1 MKRWVLWLVLMLT
14 VCLAGGCSAA
24 KEKKKNAEVHYIL
37 GVSFLQEQRPT
48 QALKEFL
55 LAEESSPD
63 DAEVQAGLG
72 QAYHLK
78 GAYGDAETHYLRAL
92 ELDGNDP
99 QVQNNLAALYL
110 DMERWNDAIRYFER
124 AASNLLFKN
133 PEVAL
138 SGIGYAYFQQGKY
151 LEAIKAYRDA
161 LAYGVPY
168 PRANFGMGEAYYA
181 LGKTPQAIEAFQKA
195 LEIAPDFLQARYKL
209 GLAYM
214 KARQKDKAVEAF
226 QEVVQKAPAS
236 ETGRLAADYLK
247 LLRKYSADPVLSV
260 ETFLRH

>member
-1 MKRWVLWLVLMLT
+1 MLWLVLMLA

-37 GVSFLQEQRPT
+37 GVSYLQEQKPT

-63 DAEVQAGLG
+63 DAEIQAGLG

-78 GAYGDAETHYLRAL
+78 GAYGDAEAHYLRAL
-92 ELDGNDP
+92 ELDDNNP

-110 DMERWNDAIRYFER
+110 DMERWNDAIRYFEM

-133 PEVAL
+133 PEVAM
-138 SGIGYAYFQQGKY
+138 SGVGYAYFKQGEY
-151 LEAIKAYRDA
+151 PEAIKAYRTA

-168 PRANFGMGEAYYA
+168 PRAQFGLGEAYYA
-181 LGKTPQAIEAFQKA
+181 LGQTTEAIEAFKQA

-209 GLAYM
+209 GLANM
-214 KARQKDKAVEAF
+214 KARRKDKAVEAF
-226 QEVVQKAPAS
+226 REVVKQAPAS

-247 LLRKYSADPVLSV
+247 LLQ
-260 ETFLRH
+260 E